1 MKKYLASVI
10 CAAFAG
16 MVLVSAPAF
25 AQQKTV
31 KQCED
36 EWKKDKAGNQ
46 AKKIT
51 EKAYVA
57 TCRGDA
63 AAKPAAAKP
72 ADTKPADAKPAE
84 PKTTAAPAPAPT
96 AAPAPKPV
104 AAAPAAAKPAAAP
117 STGGKA
123 GEVTRIKACGADWKA
138 DKAAG
143 KVPAGMK
150 WPQYWSDCDKRKK
163 AAGL

>member
-1 MKKYLASVI
+1 MFFPQRVVFLMKKYLASVV

-57 TCRGDA
+57 TCRADS
-63 AAKPAAAKP
+63 AAAKP
-72 ADTKPADAKPAE
+72 ADTKPAA
-84 PKTTAAPAPAPT
+84 AAPAPAPT

-117 STGGKA
+117 ATGGKA
-123 GEVTRIKACGADWKA
+123 GEITRIKACGADWKA

-143 KVPAGMK
+143 KVAAGMK
-150 WPQYWSDCDKRKK
+150 WPQYWSDCNKRKK
-163 AAGL
+163 AAGM